1 MEKEYVVN
9 DGQHFTI
16 EWYYNSDGKS
26 KALEYFTDLMPG
38 NQDKLLYLIKWMG
51 DFGRIID
58 KTKFNNEHDGI
69 YAFKPKPDRFLSF
82 FTKGKK

>member
-38 NQDKLLYLIKWMG
+38 NQDKLLYLIK
-51 DFGRIID
+51 
-58 KTKFNNEHDGI
+58 
-69 YAFKPKPDRFLSF
+69 
-82 FTKGKK
+82 